1 MNSFANELLMPVNL
15 IIQLTIE
22 LINNQEKEMKVIKE
36 SGTDVV
42 TLCEYGRTHIYPMS
56 QIKEIIY
63 DKILSKV
70 TILFLDGSDVEF
82 TLVTKLE
89 Y

>member
-1 MNSFANELLMPVNL
+1 
-15 IIQLTIE
+15 
-22 LINNQEKEMKVIKE
+22 MKVIKE
-36 SGTDVV
+36 TFTDVV
-42 TLCEYGRTHIYPMS
+42 IFCGYGRTHIYPMS

-63 DKILSKV
+63 DKALSKV

-82 TLVTKLE
+82 TLVDKLE